1 MIESVLSCS
10 CHDVAKYWPVGMT
23 RQEESTALRDVIISY
38 LFFNFSYNE
47 SSFCLILSTADLTCA
62 KVWNKL
68 NRHLD
73 VTQSSGCDWFIIFSC
88 A

>member
-38 LFFNFSYNE
+38 LFFNFFIMKVVLVDSRYCAPNLCE
-47 SSFCLILSTADLTCA
+47 SLEQVKPTLRRYTIL
-62 KVWNKL
+62 KV
-68 NRHLD
+68 
-73 VTQSSGCDWFIIFSC
+73 
-88 A
+88 

>member
-38 LFFNFSYNE
+38 FLTF
-47 SSFCLILSTADLTCA
+47 LIM
-62 KVWNKL
+62 KV
-68 NRHLD
+68 
-73 VTQSSGCDWFIIFSC
+73 VF